1 MGASEDPTLN
11 RKLQKDEV
19 FPLLSEK
26 LKKTKLNISKINGLQ
41 AIQENLENIS
51 LSKKPTQNSGCQFGN
66 NGSIFRCKI

>member
-26 LKKTKLNISKINGLQ
+26 LKK
-41 AIQENLENIS
+41 
-51 LSKKPTQNSGCQFGN
+51 QN
-66 NGSIFRCKI
+66 